1 MRFASL
7 PEIGGV
13 LFLSLIAAGSVCAQ
27 PVDPIDALLRQSQA
41 QAQGKAVA
49 VAPED
54 EEAAEAAGRPL
65 VPDTDPTP
73 GLPRGPIPYSAASAA
88 APHLTAPVTVEQSG
102 LSPDAPPTVRDLAY
116 ESRVR
121 SSFASAQGFQG
132 PLDGS
137 FVLSAGGQDLYSF
150 ELVDR
155 ARGGELEGA
164 WRDLR
169 KPGTLG
175 FIDEISRSTGGDL
188 TLRFGDASATL
199 RGGGVQWS
207 GQIQDGGRSQTA
219 TLRRVAK

>member
-1 MRFASL
+1 MRFAPL
-7 PEIGGV
+7 PKIGGV
-13 LFLSLIAAGSVCAQ
+13 LFLSLIIADAAQAQ
-27 PVDPIDALLRQSQA
+27 PADPIDALLRQSQA
-41 QAQGKAVA
+41 QAQGKAIIP
-49 VAPED
+49 APED

-65 VPDTDPTP
+65 VPEADPTP
-73 GLPRGPIPYSAASAA
+73 GLPRGPIPYSSASQA

-137 FVLSAGGQDLYSF
+137 FVLSAGGQDLYAL

-155 ARGGELEGA
+155 ARGELEGA

-169 KPGTLG
+169 KPGASG
-175 FIDEISRSTGGDL
+175 FVDEISRNPGGDL
-188 TLRFGDASATL
+188 TLRFADASATL
-199 RGGGVQWS
+199 RGGGAQWS
-207 GQIQDGGRSQTA
+207 GQIQDGGRSQA
-219 TLRRVAK
+219 AVLRRVNK